1 LEKLWRGSEL
11 VVDATYM
18 TLFSTATRVTMH
30 NGQTARFWTDSWLSG
45 SAPALLFPALFQ
57 HSKWKNRTMTDAIGN
72 GNWVRDVIHNISPP
86 LLVDYVMLWTLI
98 DVAEVEPED

>member
-1 LEKLWRGSEL
+1 
-11 VVDATYM
+11 
-18 TLFSTATRVTMH
+18 MH

-45 SAPALLFPALFQ
+45 SAPTLLFPALFQ

-72 GNWVRDVIHNISPP
+72 GNWVRDVIYNISPP